1 VTTELPPGLE
11 DAPASRLYPLQ
22 AGCVAVIVSG
32 LAVWVLDILLLQVV
46 WLIVVVASLPRWVR
60 R

>member
-1 VTTELPPGLE
+1 
-11 DAPASRLYPLQ
+11 
-22 AGCVAVIVSG
+22 
-32 LAVWVLDILLLQVV
+32 VWVLDILLLQVV